1 MTKAK
6 AYADY
11 QTYVDLLLEHRPT
24 LIIGFDETGNGA
36 IAGPL
41 AVGACALELD
51 FAKKV
56 KDSKRYSDSSRLK
69 AYNMVKAES
78 LSSKTFYAYPD
89 AILEHGHAASLTDL
103 YTQALTYMYEEYGDA
118 GLYILDGNQV
128 VQGLDIPHTALV
140 KADDF
145 IPAVS
150 AASIVAKVDRD
161 YIMQSIKPD
170 PWHFEKSKGYPTS
183 AHLRVLA
190 ARGPIEGIHR
200 MNVER
205 VRKAFD
211 DKGWYKVR

>member
-1 MTKAK
+1 MTTAK
-6 AYADY
+6 VYADY
-11 QTYVDLLLEHRPT
+11 QTYVDLLLEQRPT
-24 LIIGFDETGNGA
+24 RIIGFDETGNGA

-51 FAKKV
+51 FSKKV

-69 AYNMVKAES
+69 AYDMVKAES
-78 LSSKTFYAYPD
+78 LLSKTFYAYPD

-103 YTQALTYMYEEYGDA
+103 YTQALTFMYEEYGDD

-128 VQGLDIPHTALV
+128 VEGLDIPHTALV

-161 YIMQSIKPD
+161 YIMQSIQPD

-183 AHLRVLA
+183 AHLRVLEKF
-190 ARGPIEGIHR
+190 GPIQGLHR
-200 MNVER
+200 MNIER
-205 VRKAFD
+205 VQKAFD
-211 DKGWYKVR
+211 KLGWYKE

>member
-1 MTKAK
+1 MTAAK
-6 AYADY
+6 VYADY
-11 QTYVDLLLEHRPT
+11 QTYVDLLLEQRPT
-24 LIIGFDETGNGA
+24 RIIGFDETGNGA

-51 FAKKV
+51 FSKKV

-69 AYNMVKAES
+69 AYAMVKAES

-161 YIMQSIKPD
+161 YIMQSIQPD
-170 PWHFEKSKGYPTS
+170 PWHFERSKGYPTPD
-183 AHLRVLA
+183 HLRVLA

-200 MNVER
+200 MNIEKVQ
-205 VRKAFD
+205 KAFD
-211 DKGWYKVR
+211 KVGWYKE

>member
-1 MTKAK
+1 VTE

-11 QTYVDLLLEHRPT
+11 QTYVGLLLEQRPT
-24 LIIGFDETGNGA
+24 RIIGFDETGNGA

-51 FAKKV
+51 FSKKV

-69 AYNMVKAES
+69 AYDMVKAES
-78 LSSKTFYAYPD
+78 LLSKTFYAYPD

-103 YTQALTYMYEEYGDA
+103 YKQALTFMYEEYGDD

-128 VQGLDIPHTALV
+128 VEGLDIPHTALV

-161 YIMQSIKPD
+161 YIMQSIQPD
-170 PWHFEKSKGYPTS
+170 PWHFERSKGYPTPD
-183 AHLRVLA
+183 HLRVLA

-200 MNVER
+200 MNIEKVQ
-205 VRKAFD
+205 KAFD
-211 DKGWYKVR
+211 KVGWYKE